1 MAVLVA
7 TWSEGSD
14 AEALLVRNIKYTSKK
29 HKDGWEAASV
39 WPSALLSK
47 ARKGHDQPCGRTD
60 VLEGCCST

>member
-29 HKDGWEAASV
+29 HKGGREAASM
-39 WPSALLSK
+39 
-47 ARKGHDQPCGRTD
+47 
-60 VLEGCCST
+60 